1 MINLESKDYLKK
13 MFNKFLDKISV
24 DEKNQ
29 LGLDFDGVIHKNSK
43 GFHDG
48 TVYDE
53 PIDDAVNSIKYLNET
68 LGYDLVIYTC
78 KANPERPLVN
88 GKNGIELVWDWL
100 EKYNIKD
107 NIKDVTYIKP
117 NAIAYIDD
125 KGIKFNNWDDCIK
138 IIKEINESM

>member
-138 IIKEINESM
+138 IIEEINESM